1 MKKEVYD
8 LNEKIKIYLRKDDVE
23 NVINPE
29 DTKKSVNV
37 PVNENNYSLNSET
50 QKDIKDI
57 QTLRQES

>member
-8 LNEKIKIYLRKDDVE
+8 LNEKLQIYLRKDDVE